1 MLEDSLFFPMALSLL
16 AWTAGAALHRRF
28 RTALCSPLLVAVLLT
43 MAVLWGLDVPYESY
57 YRGAQPLHWLL
68 TPATICLALPL
79 WENAA
84 RLRKHWKAILAGI
97 AAGMA
102 AALTG
107 IWAMSHACGLSYGAY
122 ATLLPKSITAAIG
135 MDVSAGL
142 GGDVSLTAAAIILTG
157 ILGNMFAEL
166 WSRLFH
172 LRDPVAR
179 GVAIGSSAHA
189 IGTAKAAEMGETEGA
204 ASSLA
209 MVVTGLFTVAAV
221 PFFAGL
227 FIGG

>member
-28 RTALCSPLLVAVLLT
+28 HTALCSPLLIAVLLT
-43 MAVLWGLDVPYESY
+43 MVVLWGLDVPYESY

-84 RLRKHWKAILAGI
+84 RIRKHWKAILAGI

-135 MDVSAGL
+135 MDVSVGL